1 MFLTICGIGSCLIGS
16 LLAGS
21 LFFLA
26 VRARAK
32 GQLTARAW
40 WAIGL
45 FPVGALLALLGVT
58 INWLAEG
65 GLDSMAYLGGLWGGM
80 LLGAAAILG
89 RMGSS

>member
-32 GQLTARAW
+32 GELTARVC
-40 WAIGL
+40 WA
-45 FPVGALLALLGVT
+45 
-58 INWLAEG
+58 
-65 GLDSMAYLGGLWGGM
+65 
-80 LLGAAAILG
+80 
-89 RMGSS
+89 